1 MEIDETLLKMAI
13 KIATSAHSGQK
24 DKGGNDYIEHPKRVA
39 NNCKSIDEKIVAIL
53 HDTIEDTN
61 ITAGY
66 LLSEGFPQNIVD
78 AILSVTK
85 REKES
90 YDDFVIRAGQNQIGK
105 IVKLNDLLD
114 NMDLSRIT
122 NVTEK
127 DKLRL
132 KKYIN
137 AIRLLIDEK

>member
-85 REKES
+85 REEES

-114 NMDLSRIT
+114 NMDLSRIIS
-122 NVTEK
+122 VTEE
-127 DKLRL
+127 DTLRL

-137 AIRLLIDEK
+137 AIRLLID

>member
-85 REKES
+85 REEES